1 MHVVQCVVYRL
12 MDAGGKRFPRFRLI
26 IVWERHPGASFV
38 RYVMVMKPALVF
50 TMSFLAFIGLSSAS
64 ALEVGS
70 PAPVPSALDENAA
83 TIDFADVYQKGVTL
97 VYFYPKADTPG
108 CTSQACSLR
117 DSFAGLK
124 VRGVQVLGVSS
135 DKPEAQ
141 RKFRAKHKLPFSLI
155 ADSDGKVASA
165 FGVPSLLGFTKRQS
179 FLVKDG
185 KIVWRNLSVSP
196 ATHLANVNTALDTL
210 K

>member
-1 MHVVQCVVYRL
+1 MN
-12 MDAGGKRFPRFRLI
+12 
-26 IVWERHPGASFV
+26 
-38 RYVMVMKPALVF
+38 PAVALA
-50 TMSFLAFIGLSSAS
+50 MSFLAFIGLSSTS

-70 PAPVPSALDENAA
+70 PAPTPSAPDENAQ
-83 TIDFADVYQKGVTL
+83 TINFADVYERGVTL

-124 VRGVQVLGVSS
+124 VRGVQVLGVSA
-135 DKPEAQ
+135 DKTEVQ
-141 RKFRAKHKLPFSLI
+141 RKFRNKYKLPFSLI
-155 ADSDGKVASA
+155 ADADGKVAKE
-165 FGVPSLLGFTKRQS
+165 FGVPSFLGFTKRQS

-185 KIVWRNLSVSP
+185 KIVWLDRNVSP
-196 ATHLANVNTALDTL
+196 STHLANVNAELDKL